1 MSSMRLPKFLIHK
14 GISKNSLPAVLRGR
28 FPFAAVFLLTV
39 MFVSSCSKGG
49 SLQSAGVVSG
59 DSQPAGQQAVLP
71 ESGAGQAA
79 PAVMQPSD
87 SAGAVLARAEKTLPY
102 PDRASLQKLDAV
114 LASLPARTREGIL
127 LDSSS
132 RAEFLTDLEQLL
144 EEEKGFRGD
153 DLSLFYLIDKQHK
166 VGADYVPKDLVHLE
180 KNDLFDINKN
190 NLSLRPEAYEALCRM
205 ARASLKDGVRLLV
218 SSTYRSY
225 EYQKW
230 LFQHWVDVDGLE
242 EAERES
248 ARAGT
253 SQHQLGVAVDF
264 GSVSDDFADTEMGRW
279 VYAHSEEYGWSLS
292 FPQGYEDVTGFRWE
306 SWHFRYIGRTAC
318 DFQRKWFSDVQQFMI
333 EFIDAW
339 KSAE

>member
-1 MSSMRLPKFLIHK
+1 MSSMRLPKFQIHRHFHFV
-14 GISKNSLPAVLRGR
+14 S
-28 FPFAAVFLLTV
+28 VFLAAFLGAL
-39 MFVSSCSKGG
+39 MLVSSCSKGG
-49 SLQSAGVVSG
+49 SLSSAGAVSAGAVSSGSQSAG
-59 DSQPAGQQAVLP
+59 QQVPDA
-71 ESGAGQAA
+71 ESGAGQAGTA
-79 PAVMQPSD
+79 LSPAVMQAPD
-87 SAGAVLARAEKTLPY
+87 AATAVLARAEKTLPY
-102 PDRASLQKLDAV
+102 PDRADLENLDAV
-114 LASLPARTREGIL
+114 LKGLSERAREAMPLTT
-127 LDSSS
+127 SN
-132 RAEFLTDLEQLL
+132 RAEFLTDLQQVL
-144 EEEKGFRGD
+144 EEEQSFRTD
-153 DLSLFYLIDKQHK
+153 DLSLYYLIDKQHN

-190 NLSLRPEAYEALCRM
+190 NLSLRPEAYEALCTM
-205 ARASLKDGVRLLV
+205 SRAALTDGVRLLV

-264 GSVSDDFADTEMGRW
+264 GSVSDDFADTEMGQW
-279 VYAHSEEYGWSLS
+279 VYEHSEDFGWSLS

-306 SWHFRYIGRTAC
+306 SWHFRYIGRPAC

-339 KSAE
+339 KNR

>member
-1 MSSMRLPKFLIHK
+1 MSSMRLQKFQIIRLLSIVSIPFI
-14 GISKNSLPAVLRGR
+14 ISLA
-28 FPFAAVFLLTV
+28 
-39 MFVSSCSKGG
+39 SCSKSGKTAGQSGWQG
-49 SLQSAGVVSG
+49 SVVTTGDQTSTELAQSP
-59 DSQPAGQQAVLP
+59 SQPA
-71 ESGAGQAA
+71 
-79 PAVMQPSD
+79 
-87 SAGAVLARAEKTLPY
+87 AVLARAEKTWPY
-102 PDRASLQKLDAV
+102 PDRSDLDKLDRVLAV
-114 LASLPARTREGIL
+114 LAPKTRAGMT
-127 LDSSS
+127 LDSSG

-144 EEEKGFRGD
+144 EEEKGFRKD
-153 DLSLFYLIDKQHK
+153 DLSLFYLIDKKHS
-166 VGADYVPKDLVHLE
+166 VAADYVPKDLVHLD

-190 NLSLRPEAYEALCRM
+190 NLSLRPEAYEGLCDM
-205 ARASLKDGVRLLV
+205 SQAALKDGVRLLV

-264 GSVSDDFADTEMGRW
+264 GSVSDDFADTKMGKW

-292 FPQGYEDVTGFRWE
+292 FPKGYEDVTGFRWE

-333 EFIDAW
+333 EFLDAW
-339 KSAE
+339 KNTD